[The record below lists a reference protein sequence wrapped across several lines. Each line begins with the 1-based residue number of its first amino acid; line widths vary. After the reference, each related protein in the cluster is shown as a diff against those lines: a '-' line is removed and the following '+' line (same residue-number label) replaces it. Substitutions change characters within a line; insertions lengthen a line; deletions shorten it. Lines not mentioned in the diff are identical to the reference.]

1 MLRDLWHRL
10 VRRNIEREKEL
21 DQMSPTERHFA
32 EQPVEDIAT
41 DEFIGEHLG
50 GTEPER
56 LLGEEEPPRI

>member
-1 MLRDLWHRL
+1 MLRNIWNKL
-10 VRRNIEREKEL
+10 VRQNVEKAKEL

-50 GTEPER
+50 GTEPR
-56 LLGEEEPPRI
+56 GVLGEEEPPRI